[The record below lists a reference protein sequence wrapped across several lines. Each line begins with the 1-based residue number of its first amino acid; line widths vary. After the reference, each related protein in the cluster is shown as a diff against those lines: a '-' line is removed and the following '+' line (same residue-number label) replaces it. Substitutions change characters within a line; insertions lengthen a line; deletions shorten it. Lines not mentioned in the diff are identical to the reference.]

1 MKSEC
6 VGNTRPTKDPD
17 FPSLCLEDGPPGI
30 RFANNVTAFGSGITA
45 AGSFDKDQIRKRGE
59 AMGKEFRGKGVHFA
73 LGPCVDIMRAPQT
86 GKFMHVR

>member
-17 FPSLCLEDGPPGI
+17 FPSLCLEDGPLGI